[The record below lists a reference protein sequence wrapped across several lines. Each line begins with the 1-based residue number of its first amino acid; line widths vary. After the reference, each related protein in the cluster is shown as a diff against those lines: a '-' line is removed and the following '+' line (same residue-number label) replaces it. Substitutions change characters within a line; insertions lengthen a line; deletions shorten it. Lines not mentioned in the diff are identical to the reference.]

1 MKRAAYLSAF
11 VVTGLLSIS
20 LLSSSFRTKSQ
31 ADLNTRDDDEI
42 SYKAN
47 GKQSRQEGHLQ
58 LSTAFENDY
67 YTRNNRTGHYYAE
80 VHADNY
86 QNNET
91 KHLPLNISVVIDR
104 SGSMSGDKIR
114 NAKQAA
120 KFIVDQLNPDDYFS
134 VVMYDQTVDVV
145 HEASRVE
152 NKQAI
157 KLKIDR
163 IVDRG
168 STNLMG
174 GAMKGYEQVR
184 KNYRSGYINRVLL
197 LSDGLANEG
206 ITDAKQIE
214 RIVRKKSMDEGISIS
229 TFGVGNDY
237 NEDLMT
243 AMAESG
249 TGNYYFISNAENIAN
264 IFKKE
269 LNGLKDIVAQD
280 AELVV
285 RIPDYVNIDKVYGCK
300 YIQDGRTLR
309 IKFRDVFA
317 SETKGVLIK
326 YTVDANRNTTIRFDA
341 SLSFTDALTAETRR
355 IALNNKNDYTDN
367 RSLFQESYSEWVSA
381 QVALYESNERLE
393 MAMQEVDKGNYDE
406 AKKIVKQNKEYMK
419 SKAPLV
425 NKSVELQKAESVNS
439 TYDMQIKDV
448 ENMPQEDVKYMQ
460 KASKSSNYEIRTK
473 K

>member
-145 HEASRVE
+145 HEASKVE

-237 NEDLMT
+237 NEDLM
-243 AMAESG
+243 
-249 TGNYYFISNAENIAN
+249 
-264 IFKKE
+264 
-269 LNGLKDIVAQD
+269 
-280 AELVV
+280 
-285 RIPDYVNIDKVYGCK
+285 
-300 YIQDGRTLR
+300 
-309 IKFRDVFA
+309 
-317 SETKGVLIK
+317 
-326 YTVDANRNTTIRFDA
+326 
-341 SLSFTDALTAETRR
+341 
-355 IALNNKNDYTDN
+355 
-367 RSLFQESYSEWVSA
+367 
-381 QVALYESNERLE
+381 
-393 MAMQEVDKGNYDE
+393 
-406 AKKIVKQNKEYMK
+406 
-419 SKAPLV
+419 
-425 NKSVELQKAESVNS
+425 
-439 TYDMQIKDV
+439 
-448 ENMPQEDVKYMQ
+448 NM
-460 KASKSSNYEIRTK
+460 
-473 K
+473 